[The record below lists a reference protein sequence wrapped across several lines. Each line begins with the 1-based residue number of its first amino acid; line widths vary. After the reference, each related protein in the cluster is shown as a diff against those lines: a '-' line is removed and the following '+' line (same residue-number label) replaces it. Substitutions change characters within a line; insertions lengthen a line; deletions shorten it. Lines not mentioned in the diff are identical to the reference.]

1 MNRTLWLALLLVA
14 GCRSA
19 PDPVSAPPPQ
29 PGVDVLAADV
39 RIALDVEALAIRAR
53 AVLTVRHAP
62 GLPAL
67 RLGLDD
73 ALAVTSVRVG
83 GAPAAFTRDDD
94 ALVVPLAGAAT
105 EAAAAVST
113 VEIGYAGTPAAGLY
127 AAEAAGQRVV
137 FTDGWPDRAAGWLP
151 AVHHPSDPFALDLTV
166 SAPAVYDVVLSGETV
181 RDTVAGGVRTVTS
194 RLAASAPSYT
204 AAFAVGHF
212 ETVRDTTGRVPVTH
226 HLLALDADVA
236 RDLRRIPA
244 ALDTLAALLGPYP
257 YPTFATVEVP
267 IGYAGM
273 ENAAAPFLRAAL
285 YRETAE
291 GRTPIEEVAI
301 HELVHQWWGNAVPPA
316 DWRDL
321 WLAEGPATYLTAEV
335 LGRLGGADAR
345 MRHLAR
351 IVRETPAD
359 IARRRLVPDAL
370 GRPEDALSLAVYNKG
385 AALLHVL
392 RLTVGERAFWT
403 SLRETQ
409 AAGRPVSTG
418 AFQTAFERASGRDL
432 GPVFGYWAMGTEVP
446 RLQTRWAGH
455 TLSWTLSGDG
465 GTLAG
470 LPVTLLIRQGD
481 AERVVRL
488 AAGQVQMPG
497 TARPDVWPVGVL
509 LDVRD

>member
-1 MNRTLWLALLLVA
+1 MNRTLLLALLVLA

-39 RIALDVEALAIRAR
+39 RLTLDPDALAIRAR
-53 AVLTVRHAP
+53 AVLTVRHAAD
-62 GLPAL
+62 LREL

-73 ALAVTSVRVG
+73 ALAVTSVRVD
-83 GAPAAFTRDDD
+83 GAPAAFTRDGD
-94 ALVVPLAGAAT
+94 ALVIPLAGTTSESA
-105 EAAAAVST
+105 

-127 AAEAAGQRVV
+127 AGDAAGQRVV

-151 AVHHPSDPFALDLTV
+151 AVHHPSDPFALDITV
-166 SAPAVYDVVLSGETV
+166 SAPAVYDVVLTGETV
-181 RDTVAGGVRTVTS
+181 RDTVAAGVRTVTS
-194 RLAASAPSYT
+194 HLAADAPSYT
-204 AAFAVGHF
+204 AGFAVGHF
-212 ETVRDTTGRVPVTH
+212 ESVRDTTGSVPVTH
-226 HLLALDADVA
+226 HLLALDAGVA

-244 ALDTLAALLGPYP
+244 ALDSLVALLGPYP

-273 ENAAAPFLRAAL
+273 ENAAAPFLQARL

-321 WLAEGPATYLTAEV
+321 WLAEGPATYLTAEA
-335 LGRLGGADAR
+335 LGRLGGPDAR

-351 IVRETPAD
+351 IVRETPLDVAQG
-359 IARRRLVPDAL
+359 RLVPDAL
-370 GRPEDALSLAVYNKG
+370 DQPEDALSLTVYNKG

-392 RLTVGERAFWT
+392 RLTVGEQAFWT
-403 SLRETQ
+403 SLRRIQ
-409 AAGRPVSTG
+409 AARQPISTG
-418 AFQTAFERASGRDL
+418 GFETVVERVSGRDL
-432 GPVFGYWAMGTEVP
+432 APLFNYWANGTEIP
-446 RLQTRWAGH
+446 RLQTRWADH
-455 TLSWTLSGDG
+455 TLSWTLSGDAG
-465 GTLAG
+465 LLTG
-470 LPVTLLIRQGD
+470 LPVDLLIRQGD
-481 AERVVRL
+481 TERVVRL
-488 AAGQVQMPG
+488 SAGQVRMPG